1 MEGRIFILIAEK
13 SYPIRAAHACLEE
26 FQRQV
31 RHRNGVVVAVDRV
44 VSWWWWW
51 AAPLCVLLQLCLRV

>member
-13 SYPIRAAHACLEE
+13 SYPVRAAHACLEE

-31 RHRNGVVVAVDRV
+31 RGVWGAPSIAVGGRDLALGFGLDRL
-44 VSWWWWW
+44 SN
-51 AAPLCVLLQLCLRV
+51 L